1 MFILN
6 MVKGTYDKFP
16 ARLPQGFDRPL
27 VRVDSVEFR
36 AEDPVRHGEYDR
48 IINVPVLY

>member
-6 MVKGTYDKFP
+6 MVKGTYGKFP

-36 AEDPVRHGEYDR
+36 AEDPVSHDEYCKISNID
-48 IINVPVLY
+48 